1 MKETFSLRDI
11 VMSLEKQA
19 AFHREQMVQHAEKE
33 AYHRGLRTTHETE
46 LGIITSRLE
55 AFRAATAAAMEIA
68 GREAPQSAVAEAV
81 DYGSASNPKLT
92 NMVRTVLEEMGP
104 HEPFGPIG
112 VHAEVDRRFGSGLRS
127 RIGVRQIADILR
139 RLARTGAIHR
149 LRTGIPH
156 HESRYVRRRP

>member
-1 MKETFSLRDI
+1 MKEPFSIRDI
-11 VMSLEKQA
+11 VVSLEKQA
-19 AFHREQMVQHAEKE
+19 AFHREQMAQHAEKE
-33 AYHRGLRTTHETE
+33 AFHRKQRSTHETE

-55 AFRAATAAAMEIA
+55 AFRAATAAAAEIA
-68 GREAPQSAVAEAV
+68 GREAPKSAVAEEV

-92 NMVRTVLEEMGP
+92 NMVRTVLEEMEP

-127 RIGVRQIADILR
+127 RIKVRQIGDILR

-149 LRTGIPH
+149 LRTGFPH

>member
-1 MKETFSLRDI
+1 MKEPFSIRDI
-11 VMSLEKQA
+11 VTSLEKQA
-19 AFHREQMVQHAEKE
+19 AFHREQMAQHAKKE
-33 AYHRGLRTTHETE
+33 AFHRELRSTHETE

-55 AFRAATAAAMEIA
+55 AFRAATAAAVEIA
-68 GREAPQSAVAEAV
+68 GREAPQSAVAETV

-92 NMVRTVLEEMGP
+92 NMVRTVLDEMGP

-127 RIGVRQIADILR
+127 RIQVRQIADILR